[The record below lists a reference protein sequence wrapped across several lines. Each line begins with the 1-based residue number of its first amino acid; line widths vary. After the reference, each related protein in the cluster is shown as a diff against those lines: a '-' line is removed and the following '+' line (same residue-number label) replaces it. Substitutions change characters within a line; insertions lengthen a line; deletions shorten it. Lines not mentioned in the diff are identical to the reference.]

1 MFSIILFA
9 IIGFCTQFVRP
20 YVRMALPGL
29 TGRIVMTMIAFVLV
43 SPFLK
48 ALIGWEIVLP
58 SFIRSFADFLP
69 ARRRRKFLE
78 TREEES
84 AAAAEERP
92 ASRPRPAEDKSSL
105 IDNLLGEN
113 AESLKSFFVSNAQAA
128 KIYYQLWRSKKAN
141 RLPLIVLTSF
151 RLLVVAF
158 FIVTVV
164 HQFLTENQKVT
175 LILLVASVALISRS
189 KWLLSQYL
197 KMEAQFLDN
206 LKGSAPEKDDD
217 PSE

>member
-1 MFSIILFA
+1 M
-9 IIGFCTQFVRP
+9 
-20 YVRMALPGL
+20 
-29 TGRIVMTMIAFVLV
+29 
-43 SPFLK
+43 K

-128 KIYYQLWRSKKAN
+128 KIYYQLWRSKKPTGC
-141 RLPLIVLTSF
+141 R
-151 RLLVVAF
+151 
-158 FIVTVV
+158 
-164 HQFLTENQKVT
+164 
-175 LILLVASVALISRS
+175 
-189 KWLLSQYL
+189 
-197 KMEAQFLDN
+197 
-206 LKGSAPEKDDD
+206 
-217 PSE
+217 

>member
-1 MFSIILFA
+1 M
-9 IIGFCTQFVRP
+9 
-20 YVRMALPGL
+20 
-29 TGRIVMTMIAFVLV
+29 
-43 SPFLK
+43 K

>member
-1 MFSIILFA
+1 MGNRAAVVYPFFCRFSA
-9 IIGFCTQFVRP
+9 CAP
-20 YVRMALPGL
+20 
-29 TGRIVMTMIAFVLV
+29 
-43 SPFLK
+43 
-48 ALIGWEIVLP
+48 
-58 SFIRSFADFLP
+58 
-69 ARRRRKFLE
+69 
-78 TREEES
+78 
-84 AAAAEERP
+84 AAEV
-92 ASRPRPAEDKSSL
+92 SRNPGRRIGRCRGRTPGVPPRPAEDKSSL